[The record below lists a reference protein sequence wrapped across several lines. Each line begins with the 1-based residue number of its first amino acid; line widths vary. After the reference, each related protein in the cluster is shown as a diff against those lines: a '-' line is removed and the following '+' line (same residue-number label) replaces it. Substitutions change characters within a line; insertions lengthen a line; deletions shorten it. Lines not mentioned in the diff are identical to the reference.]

1 MEEMTAILAHLPI
14 EILTL
19 DSYPEIEDIPETGDT
34 LKDNAFIKAQAVH
47 DFTVL
52 PALADDTGL

>member
-34 LKDNAFIKAQAVH
+34 LKDNAFILSLIH
-47 DFTVL
+47 I
-52 PALADDTGL
+52 